1 MEKVNMSRSE
11 QKRAAI
17 LEGAQEAFKLY
28 GINDATMDTI
38 AKIAG
43 VSKRTVYNHFES
55 KEVLVTYVIGEIWSK
70 CVVDY
75 QAEYC
80 ASTDLKS
87 QLLKLVI
94 NEIEFSQN
102 EELLELTRVGVSHT
116 LFSQDSFAE
125 EVNQYLMQETALM
138 RWLKPAHQD
147 NRLTAT
153 DIERAQSHL
162 IALIKGQAFWPQLI
176 RFEKTLTTEQTQAL
190 AEEIVEIFLSYYAK

>member
-1 MEKVNMSRSE
+1 MSRSE

-38 AKIAG
+38 AKTAG

-116 LFSQDSFAE
+116 LFSHDSFAE
-125 EVNQYLMQETALM
+125 EVNQYFMQETALM
-138 RWLKPAHQD
+138 RWLKAAHQD

-176 RFEKTLTTEQTQAL
+176 RFEKTLTTEQTEAL